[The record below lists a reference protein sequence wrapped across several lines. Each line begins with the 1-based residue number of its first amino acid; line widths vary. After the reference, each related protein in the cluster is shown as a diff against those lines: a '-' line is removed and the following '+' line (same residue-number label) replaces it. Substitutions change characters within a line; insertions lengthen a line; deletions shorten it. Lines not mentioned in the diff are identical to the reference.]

1 MFKSRHGVILIMKKI
16 FVNGAFDVVHSG
28 HLDLLDFARGLGTHL
43 LVAID
48 TDRRIEY
55 NKGKGRPFNNLK
67 NRKELLSMLK
77 PVTSVVTFDTD
88 NDLLAILDRYRPD
101 VMVKGSDWRGTPKGY
116 SYMFYSF
123 RSFQILA
130 FSKEK
135 SWLAGTHGSFHSPRQ
150 RSTLKCVDV
159 SL

>member
-1 MFKSRHGVILIMKKI
+1 VFKSRHGAILIMKKI

-28 HLDLLDFARGLGTHL
+28 HLDLIDFARGLGTHL

-67 NRKELLSMLK
+67 NRKQLISMLK

-101 VMVKGSDWRGTPKGY
+101 VMVKGSDWRGKQIIGEEY
-116 SYMFYSF
+116 CKEVVFYERVNEESSTKILKSF
-123 RSFQILA
+123 IDR
-130 FSKEK
+130 
-135 SWLAGTHGSFHSPRQ
+135 R
-150 RSTLKCVDV
+150 
-159 SL
+159 

>member
-1 MFKSRHGVILIMKKI
+1 MKKI

-67 NRKELLSMLK
+67 NRKQLIAMLK

-88 NDLLAILDRYRPD
+88 NDLLAILQRYKPD
-101 VMVKGSDWRGTPKGY
+101 VMVKGSDWRGKEIIGEEY
-116 SYMFYSF
+116 CKEVVFYERVNEESSTKILKSF
-123 RSFQILA
+123 
-130 FSKEK
+130 
-135 SWLAGTHGSFHSPRQ
+135 
-150 RSTLKCVDV
+150 VDRR
-159 SL
+159 

>member
-1 MFKSRHGVILIMKKI
+1 VFKSRHGVILSMKKI

-55 NKGKGRPFNNLK
+55 NKGKGRPFNILK
-67 NRKELLSMLK
+67 NRKKLMSMLK

-88 NDLLAILDRYRPD
+88 NDLLAILQRYKPD
-101 VMVKGSDWRGTPKGY
+101 VMVKGSDWRGKEIIGEEY
-116 SYMFYSF
+116 CKEVVFYE
-123 RSFQILA
+123 RVN
-130 FSKEK
+130 KESTTK
-135 SWLAGTHGSFHSPRQ
+135 SIEDFIARRQ
-150 RSTLKCVDV
+150 L
-159 SL
+159 L

>member
-1 MFKSRHGVILIMKKI
+1 MKKI

-67 NRKELLSMLK
+67 NRKELISMLK

-101 VMVKGSDWRGTPKGY
+101 VMVKGSDWRGKEIIGEEY
-116 SYMFYSF
+116 CKEVVFYE
-123 RSFQILA
+123 RVN
-130 FSKEK
+130 KESTTK
-135 SWLAGTHGSFHSPRQ
+135 SIENFIARRQ
-150 RSTLKCVDV
+150 L
-159 SL
+159 L